1 MSSPS
6 PPNGG
11 RPPIATAGLLGLG
24 LALGFLLGLARGTP
38 HRRGRVRAPPAPVAI
53 IRTALPTPPPAWL
66 AAPSGGHE
74 ARGAAGR
81 RAPSRTTAATRASV
95 AGIVLVL
102 VIAIGDGSPVAR
114 AGQVSGGSSVD
125 GGSDAPG
132 VVIEALPVR
141 ARDTAVAIEAHIET
155 VRTVREAPAAVDS
168 GRPGGSQP
176 ATVEAPAT
184 PADAPD
190 ERRSASGMELRIPK
204 IWLTAP
210 IVDLGVTASGELDVP
225 EDGATVG
232 WYDITA
238 LPGDPGQALLGG
250 HFDWEGSL
258 AVFASLGV
266 LREGDRI
273 ELHRGTAGD
282 PLVYAV
288 QSSASVDPDVTLTQ
302 VLTGEEGS
310 ALILITCGGV
320 FDEQRDGYENRLLVR
335 ATLLE
340 DSSPAPGN

>member
-74 ARGAAGR
+74 ARGGEGR
-81 RAPSRTTAATRASV
+81 RAPSRTTAAARASV

-102 VIAIGDGSPVAR
+102 VIAIGDGSP
-114 AGQVSGGSSVD
+114 VD

-141 ARDTAVAIEAHIET
+141 ARDTAVAIEAPTET

-210 IVDLGVTASGELDVP
+210 IVDLGVTARGDLDVP

-238 LPGDPGQALLGG
+238 LPGEPGQALLGG

-273 ELHRGTAGD
+273 ELHRGAAGG

-288 QSSASVDPDVTLTQ
+288 QSSASVDPDLTLTQ

-310 ALILITCGGV
+310 ALILITCGGA
-320 FDEQRDGYENRLLVR
+320 FDEQQDGYENRLLVR